1 MMVTNNYTP
10 YSGGVVSSLLSTCAE
25 LRRLG
30 HRVVIV
36 TFDFLKDGVQ
46 EPDVIRLR
54 CAARFRY
61 RDNPCVIPWRMGAQL
76 AKIIDDFHPDLIH
89 VHHPFLL
96 GAVAARIARRRKI
109 PLVFTHHTLYED
121 YVHYAPVPHCISRP
135 LTRWWVR
142 RFCKKVDI
150 IIVPGA
156 SIAHYVARQGI
167 PVCTIVPS
175 GILSCFIQE
184 TLLTKSIPTNG
195 PVELLSVSRFVPEKS
210 IEFLLEVLVRLQA
223 RYHLTLIGYGASG
236 DALKA
241 YAYKRLGLSPERVR
255 FIERPSKEQ
264 MCECYRRAHLFL
276 FASITETQ
284 GLVIAEA
291 MAFGTPVIARRGPG
305 IVDSVVSGVN
315 GYLVD
320 SIDEMVARI
329 HELSSNEHRARY
341 EQFQQEAFAS
351 AQKYYPQTT
360 VQDLL
365 SVYMRMVS
373 NNS

>member
-1 MMVTNNYTP
+1 MVTNNYTP

-36 TFDFLKDGVQ
+36 TFDFLNDGVQ

-76 AKIIDDFHPDLIH
+76 AKVIDDIRPDIIH

-96 GAVAARIARRRKI
+96 GVSAARIARHRKI
-109 PLVFTHHTLYED
+109 PLVFTHHTLYEN
-121 YVHYAPVPHCISRP
+121 YVHYAPVPHRISRP

-142 RFCKKVDI
+142 RFCKKIDTV
-150 IIVPGA
+150 IVPGA
-156 SIAHYVARQGI
+156 SIAQYLAQQGI
-167 PVCTIVPS
+167 VSYAIVPS
-175 GILSCFIQE
+175 GILSCFIQQ
-184 TLLTKSIPTNG
+184 TLLAKSIPTHG
-195 PVELLSVSRFVPEKS
+195 PLELLSVSRFVPEKS
-210 IEFLLEVLVRLQA
+210 IEFLLEVLARLDEK
-223 RYHLTLIGYGASG
+223 YHLTLVGYGASG
-236 DALKA
+236 DALKV
-241 YAYKRLGLSPERVR
+241 YAYKRLGLSSERVR

-264 MCECYRRAHLFL
+264 MCEFYRRAHLFL
-276 FASITETQ
+276 FASVTETQ
-284 GLVIAEA
+284 GLVLAEA

-305 IVDSVVSGVN
+305 VVDSITSGVN
-315 GYLVD
+315 GYLID

-329 HELSSNEHRARY
+329 QELTSPEHQARY
-341 EQFQQEAFAS
+341 EQFQHEAFIS

-365 SVYMRMVS
+365 DVYARMIS
-373 NNS
+373 R